1 MQLFPEH
8 VTCVDVCSL
17 WWPVQQ
23 EDLDKAQVGNNFLEV
38 AVGNVQ
44 KNLQNLQDL
53 ETCSLQ

>member
-1 MQLFPEH
+1 MKG
-8 VTCVDVCSL
+8 
-17 WWPVQQ
+17 
-23 EDLDKAQVGNNFLEV
+23 DLEKAQVGNNFLEV